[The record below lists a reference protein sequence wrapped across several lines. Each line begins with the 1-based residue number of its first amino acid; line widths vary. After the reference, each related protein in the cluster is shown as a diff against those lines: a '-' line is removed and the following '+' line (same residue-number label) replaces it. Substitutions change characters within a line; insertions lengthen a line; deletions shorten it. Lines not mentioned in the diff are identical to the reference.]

1 MNRRSW
7 FQLPDGPTLRAVL
20 AWCLIIDVL
29 FFAIYGSINW
39 LTSRRSDLFE
49 LYVQMELAIPLVPEA
64 IWVYL
69 SMLLLFCLP
78 IFTISRERAR
88 REASAAILALFV
100 AAFVW
105 LLIPA
110 RLGFERVI
118 PEGYEW
124 VYRTMFMLD
133 HPHNLVPSLHVI
145 FSSLAVFACG
155 QYAPHRI
162 KIGLWL
168 WLTAIAVSTILTHQ
182 HHVLDVITGLLVAV
196 VCRSLLV
203 RPSARSNLV
212 FTPSFNRENIV

>member
-1 MNRRSW
+1 MNRRPW

-20 AWCLIIDVL
+20 ALCLIIDVL

-39 LTSRRSDLFE
+39 LTSQRTELFDLY
-49 LYVQMELAIPLVPEA
+49 LSMELAIPLVPES

-78 IFTISRERAR
+78 IFTISRDRAR
-88 REASAAILALFV
+88 HEASAAILALFV

-105 LLIPA
+105 LLLPA
-110 RLGFERVI
+110 RLGFERVL

-124 VYRTMFMLD
+124 VYGTMFMLD
-133 HPHNLVPSLHVI
+133 HPHNLVPSLHVV
-145 FSSLAVFACG
+145 FSTLVVLACG
-155 QYAPHRI
+155 HNAPQQI

-168 WLTAIAVSTILTHQ
+168 WLTTIAVSTVLTHQ
-182 HHVLDVITGLLVAV
+182 HHVLDVVTGVLVAL

-203 RPSARSNLV
+203 RPSVTSDLV
-212 FTPSFNRENIV
+212 LTPSFNRENIV